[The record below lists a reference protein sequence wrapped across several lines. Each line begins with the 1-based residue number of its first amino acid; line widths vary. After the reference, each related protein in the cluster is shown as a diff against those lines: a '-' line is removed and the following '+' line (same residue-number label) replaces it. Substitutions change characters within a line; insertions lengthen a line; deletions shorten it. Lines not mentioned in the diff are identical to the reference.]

1 VASSTKIPSSA
12 VQFMSLSVNMRAFFF
27 SWLPLNFWAT
37 LISSTPTRSDSLYLS
52 AQKNSTNQLNVLP
65 YPPSTSNGTLP
76 NVTVSHKGGGEKY
89 RIPNSSIT
97 LYFHLGFACN
107 ETAMHDSINAA
118 REYCSQQIATG
129 AKGVLPRS
137 EDPFDENLGYGI
149 AIIIVSA
156 RPDHRLTWSVLDD
169 ILRGMWIFLVVEGRY
184 IEAMFDIV
192 DARWDLVGRGLV
204 EPVEPTPWVATSQQ

>member
-1 VASSTKIPSSA
+1 
-12 VQFMSLSVNMRAFFF
+12 
-27 SWLPLNFWAT
+27 
-37 LISSTPTRSDSLYLS
+37 
-52 AQKNSTNQLNVLP
+52 
-65 YPPSTSNGTLP
+65 
-76 NVTVSHKGGGEKY
+76 
-89 RIPNSSIT
+89 
-97 LYFHLGFACN
+97 
-107 ETAMHDSINAA
+107 MHDSINAA
-118 REYCSQQIATG
+118 REYCSQQIETG

-156 RPDHRLTWSVLDD
+156 RPDHRLTWSMLDD

-204 EPVEPTPWVATSQQ
+204 EPVTPWVATSQQ